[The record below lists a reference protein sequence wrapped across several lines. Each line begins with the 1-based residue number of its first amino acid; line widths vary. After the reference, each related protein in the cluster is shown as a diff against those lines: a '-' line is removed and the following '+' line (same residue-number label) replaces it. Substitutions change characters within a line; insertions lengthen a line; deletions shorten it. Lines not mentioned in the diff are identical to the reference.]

1 MNNTDAYTIFEADQ
15 VLTNDHLNEL
25 FDYLDI
31 QERLTRNK
39 LIGIGIVCGLEIN
52 NRPASINISKGCAV
66 TSKGYLVVWEDADL
80 TQYIPYTLPANP
92 LYKPFINEGTGKQYS
107 LWRLLSDEDANAV
120 EADKLPI
127 LKPDG
132 FLKDKI
138 VVLFLEANEIDL
150 KNCDT
155 QNCNEKGRQM
165 ELTVRPLLIVR
176 ADMEEII
183 SKQKKLSGEDG
194 LSNSYIERL
203 GLKEIALKRFDVSA
217 TPLSD
222 AFDIYDAYLKCMDDA
237 TLQNIADAY
246 SQCYTIFKP
255 ILNNYTG
262 NNPFKTLQADLKTKL
277 DTIKKSLPIYI
288 QYYYD
293 FLDDLV
299 KAYQEFKDKSFDV
312 ITECCPDEDQF
323 PMHLMLG
330 EATVDT
336 QDYIRSPFRQY
347 FISSPLFN
355 NQADLLNE
363 VKTLFDR
370 MVNLVK
376 NFFIPQ
382 FNLRQTVPIRITPSK
397 WNSAALSARSIP
409 YYYNINNVVR
419 SWNWLKTTKGKSNF
433 NLSYN
438 ADKYLPAPADNI
450 VNPMLYSIDQYDFY
464 RIEGH
469 LGQDFSTA
477 LNIILSARNSNRLP
491 FDVIA
496 LKAGTDATNTPVK
509 YDCHFEDLEAQFKLL
524 RAELACKM
532 HEPLCIAAK
541 VPSGLRLMNIP
552 IDKAFN
558 FLETF
563 SSVHSLALQD
573 VVTQKDLIITK
584 FVQTF
589 RFSKKGDF
597 LNTYCPVVAG
607 TLGNEYMQATN
618 KFFPRP
624 AQIDLTS
631 TFGARAALLHLID
644 ITETLMQTITG
655 AATIYNFNYT
665 NFNRIY
671 DDMISYFTD
680 FMQAVLAA
688 DGLERKLSPFL
699 YGMLEAVVTCCID
712 EKLNAF
718 TAEYIKRV
726 EKIQKQNLLSEYLI
740 NNPGIDHKAGVPR
753 GGTFILVYHEAPP
766 SRATLTAAGNTIKA
780 LSGSAIKTTAT
791 TTKKLAETTA
801 ISKDNLSK
809 ILKLFDNNELE
820 LTSAQASTLK
830 DLTLKNFGAASI
842 KDPFFI
848 ADKVVVADFYLP
860 YICCSDCPP
869 VTYVFQKQQQIFSIT
884 PTIFCSDDEKPYVL
898 KADPTIDDINNI
910 ENKNGLKLDKDA
922 SGKIS
927 FTPSNQ
933 AIQQTTDYT
942 LIYNGISVSIKIV
955 SIFQIEFK
963 PEPIATDPLSR
974 KFTASNIDNKKLEWN
989 FGDGSPVSTD
999 ASPVHTYQVQ
1009 DNEQSFLVT
1018 LTVTDGPCKVTSQQS
1033 VIITRPQ
1040 TVSFDIVP
1048 KVFCVR
1054 DDSSKTFTAQPVP
1067 KEVTDIKNPDNLIL
1081 DKDAAG
1087 NIFFVPAKQDIGQT
1101 KDFKLS
1107 YQDIPVNIKIVV
1119 PDAGF
1124 TMNLEHNQS
1133 PVAVFPILL
1142 TLKAKQTDA
1151 DGYRWKIITQSGA
1164 GFDFDKPEVLIDY
1177 SKLGIGAGSQLTIL
1191 LSTNNNKQTGVNC
1204 REEKEYVLTE
1214 AIFGKHLNNGP
1225 FDNLTSA

>member
-1 MNNTDAYTIFEADQ
+1 MNNTDAYIIFEADQ

-39 LIGIGIVCGLEIN
+39 LIGIGIVCGLEIS
-52 NRPASINISKGCAV
+52 NRPASINISKGCGV
-66 TSKGYLVVWEDADL
+66 TSKGYLIVWQDADL

-92 LYKPFINEGTGKQYS
+92 LYKPFINEGTDKQYN
-107 LWRLLSDEDANAV
+107 LWRLLSDEDAKAV
-120 EADKLPI
+120 EGNKLSI

-165 ELTVRPLLIVR
+165 ELTVRPLLIGR
-176 ADMEEII
+176 ADMEAIV

-217 TPLSD
+217 TSLAD

-237 TLQNIADAY
+237 ALQNIADAY

-255 ILNNYTG
+255 ILNDYGG
-262 NNPFKTLQADLKTKL
+262 NNPFKTLQTDLKTKL
-277 DTIKKSLPIYI
+277 ETIRKSLPIYI

-336 QDYIRSPFRQY
+336 QDFIRSPFRQY

-376 NFFIPQ
+376 NLFIPQ
-382 FNLRQTVPIRITPSK
+382 FNLKQGVPIRITPSN
-397 WNSAALSARSIP
+397 WSNTALSARSIP
-409 YYYNINNVVR
+409 YYYNINNVAR
-419 SWNWLKTTKGKSNF
+419 SWNWLKTKKGKSNF

-438 ADKYLPAPADNI
+438 ADKYLEGAPDNI
-450 VNPMLYSIDQYDFY
+450 KFPLQFGIEPYDFY

-469 LGQDFSTA
+469 VGQDFSTA
-477 LNIILSARNSNRLP
+477 LNVILSARNSNRLP

-496 LKAGTDATNTPVK
+496 LKAGTNAANTPVK
-509 YDCHFEDLEAQFKLL
+509 YDCHFEDLEAQFKII

-541 VPSGLRLMNIP
+541 VPSLLRLTNLP
-552 IDKAFN
+552 VTTPFN

-563 SSVHSLALQD
+563 SSVHSIALQD
-573 VVTQKDLIITK
+573 VVTQKDLIVTK

-589 RFSKKGDF
+589 RFSKKSDF
-597 LNTYCPVVAG
+597 LNTYCPVAAG

-624 AQIDLTS
+624 AKIDLTS

-671 DDMISYFTD
+671 DDTISYFTD
-680 FMQAVLAA
+680 FMQAVLVA
-688 DGLERKLSPFL
+688 DGQERKLSPFL
-699 YGMLEAVVTCCID
+699 YGMLEAIVTCCID
-712 EKLNAF
+712 EKLNAL
-718 TAEYIKRV
+718 TTEYTKRV
-726 EKIQKQNLLSEYLI
+726 EKIQKQNLLSQYLV

-766 SRATLTAAGNTIKA
+766 SKATLTAAGNTIKA
-780 LSGSAIKTTAT
+780 LSDNTTKITAT
-791 TTKKLAETTA
+791 ATKKLADTTA

-820 LTSAQASTLK
+820 LSTVQAAALK
-830 DLTLKNFGAASI
+830 DLTIKNFATATI

-869 VTYVFQKQQQIFSIT
+869 VTYVFQKQQQIFSIA
-884 PTIFCSDDEKPYVL
+884 PTVFCSDDEKLYVL
-898 KADPTIDDINNI
+898 KADPAIDDINNI

-922 SGKIS
+922 NGKIS
-927 FTPSNQ
+927 FVPAKQ
-933 AIQQTTDYT
+933 GIQQTTDYT
-942 LIYNGISVSIKIV
+942 LVYNGISVTIKIV
-955 SIFQIEFK
+955 AIFQIEFR

-974 KFTASNIDNKKLEWN
+974 KFTASNIANKKVEWN
-989 FGDGSPVSTD
+989 FGDGSPVSTE
-999 ASPVHTYQVQ
+999 ASPVHNYDLA
-1009 DNEQSFLVT
+1009 DNTQTFTVT
-1018 LTVTDGPCKVTSQQS
+1018 LTVTDGPCKVSLEQVITISRPQS
-1033 VIITRPQ
+1033 GEFVIDPLVFCFKDRRKKTVII
-1040 TVSFDIVP
+1040 
-1048 KVFCVR
+1048 
-1054 DDSSKTFTAQPVP
+1054 QPVP
-1067 KEVTDIKNPDNLIL
+1067 NDVAEIKNPDKLQFE
-1081 DKDAAG
+1081 KDAAG
-1087 NIFFVPAKQDIGQT
+1087 NIFFIPAKQDIT
-1101 KDFKLS
+1101 KTKEYNLN
-1107 YQDIPVNIKIVV
+1107 YLGITQQIKIIV
-1119 PDAGF
+1119 PNAAF
-1124 TMNLEHNQS
+1124 IMNIIENRQS
-1133 PVAVFPILL
+1133 PTPFLL
-1142 TLKAKQTDA
+1142 LLKARQTSA
-1151 DGYRWKIITQSGA
+1151 DSFSWKITTQSGRA
-1164 GFDFDKPEVLIDY
+1164 FEFNTADVNFDYRRLDITPGAELSIDLIVGFKNQTNTDCTDFK
-1177 SKLGIGAGSQLTIL
+1177 
-1191 LSTNNNKQTGVNC
+1191 N
-1204 REEKEYVLTE
+1204 YVITE
-1214 AIFGKHLNNGP
+1214 AIFRKHFNAGE
-1225 FDNLTSA
+1225 FDNLTVD